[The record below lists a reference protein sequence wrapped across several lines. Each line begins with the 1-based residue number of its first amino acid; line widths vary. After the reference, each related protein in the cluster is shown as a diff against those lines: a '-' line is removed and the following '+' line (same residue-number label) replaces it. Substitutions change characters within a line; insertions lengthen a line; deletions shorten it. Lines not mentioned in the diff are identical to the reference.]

1 MEQRCAVLL
10 RGINVGKGNRLAMAD
25 LRAVLEGLGCEDVST
40 YLNSGNAVVTAD
52 PDGLAERVEAA
63 LRLPVR
69 VVVFTADEL
78 AEAVAGCPWPDRA
91 KASPKLVHVGYL
103 DRQPSTEEVAR
114 LGSIA
119 VGAGLGCGAAGR
131 GDDDAQLD
139 HGDEARRA
147 DPLVRRSR
155 HRSQP
160 RMRSNGGSWA
170 TGSARDPVGP
180 HRWSRGGAQDVSGV
194 TAAAAMRPPHRTYS

>member
-52 PDGLAERVEAA
+52 PDGIAERVEAA
-63 LRLPVR
+63 LPLPVR

-114 LGSIA
+114 LGSRHGDDEVA
-119 VGAGLGCGAAGR
+119 VGPRVLYLSYATSSVRSPL
-131 GDDDAQLD
+131 
-139 HGDEARRA
+139 ERA
-147 DPLVRRSR
+147 L
-155 HRSQP
+155 
-160 RMRSNGGSWA
+160 
-170 TGSARDPVGP
+170 
-180 HRWSRGGAQDVSGV
+180 
-194 TAAAAMRPPHRTYS
+194 AAARLDVVMTTRNWTTATKLVELTR

>member
-25 LRAVLEGLGCEDVST
+25 LRAVLEGVGCEDVST

-114 LGSIA
+114 LGSRHGDDEVA
-119 VGAGLGCGAAGR
+119 VGPRVLYLSYATSSVRSPL
-131 GDDDAQLD
+131 
-139 HGDEARRA
+139 ERA
-147 DPLVRRSR
+147 L
-155 HRSQP
+155 
-160 RMRSNGGSWA
+160 
-170 TGSARDPVGP
+170 
-180 HRWSRGGAQDVSGV
+180 
-194 TAAAAMRPPHRTYS
+194 AAARLDVVMTTRNWTTATKLVELTR

>member
-1 MEQRCAVLL
+1 VEQRCAVLL

-114 LGSIA
+114 LGSRHGDDEVA
-119 VGAGLGCGAAGR
+119 VGPRVLYLSYATSSVRSPL
-131 GDDDAQLD
+131 
-139 HGDEARRA
+139 ERA
-147 DPLVRRSR
+147 L
-155 HRSQP
+155 
-160 RMRSNGGSWA
+160 
-170 TGSARDPVGP
+170 
-180 HRWSRGGAQDVSGV
+180 
-194 TAAAAMRPPHRTYS
+194 AAARLDVVMTTRNWTTATKLVELTR

>member
-103 DRQPSTEEVAR
+103 DRQPSPAELDRLGTRHGDDEVA
-114 LGSIA
+114 
-119 VGAGLGCGAAGR
+119 
-131 GDDDAQLD
+131 
-139 HGDEARRA
+139 
-147 DPLVRRSR
+147 
-155 HRSQP
+155 
-160 RMRSNGGSWA
+160 
-170 TGSARDPVGP
+170 VGP
-180 HRWSRGGAQDVSGV
+180 RVLYLSYATSSVRSPLERAL
-194 TAAAAMRPPHRTYS
+194 AAARLDVVMTTRNWTTATKLVELTAGP

>member
-114 LGSIA
+114 LGSRHGDDEVA
-119 VGAGLGCGAAGR
+119 VGPRVLYLSYATSSVRSPL
-131 GDDDAQLD
+131 
-139 HGDEARRA
+139 ERA
-147 DPLVRRSR
+147 L
-155 HRSQP
+155 
-160 RMRSNGGSWA
+160 
-170 TGSARDPVGP
+170 
-180 HRWSRGGAQDVSGV
+180 
-194 TAAAAMRPPHRTYS
+194 AAARLDVVMTTRNWTTATKLVELTR